1 MPIVGYYNGEF
12 VTPDSGI
19 VPLDERGHQ
28 FGDGVYE
35 VIRCYN
41 GRPFL
46 LDWHLDR
53 LWMSLQAL
61 RIVPPFTKDECAS
74 LIERLIAES
83 REPESAIYLQVTRG
97 SAVRNHLFPE
107 PTVKANVSATVRPV
121 TSQTS
126 KAPGTLLMMADE
138 RWANAWIK
146 TINLLPN
153 ILAKQTA
160 HDMGADEALLVR
172 DGAMIESASSNLWFV
187 RDNQLITA
195 PADRYILNGI
205 TRRFVMELANQ
216 LGIVVRESKLPVEE
230 LTEVDG
236 IFITGTLTEVFP
248 IQRVV
253 THPDLPYASLPAVKG
268 SEPLVADKCQVAW
281 EARDLSLVGRLQSAF
296 ADAIATFS
304 R

>member
-53 LWMSLQAL
+53 LWMSLQAI
-61 RIVPPFTKDECAS
+61 RIVPPFTKNECAS

-83 REPESAIYLQVTRG
+83 REPESSIYLQVTRG

-121 TSQTS
+121 TPQTS

-205 TRRFVMELANQ
+205 TRRFVMQLANQ
-216 LGIVVRESKLPVEE
+216 LGIAVHESKLPVEE
-230 LTEVDG
+230 LSAVDA

-253 THPDLPYASLPAVKG
+253 THPNLPYASLPAVKG
-268 SEPLVADKCQVAW
+268 SEPLAADMCQVAW

-304 R
+304 K

>member
-230 LTEVDG
+230 LTKVDG

-268 SEPLVADKCQVAW
+268 SEPLAADKCQVAW